1 MHVAF
6 IMMCVAVRLQGTI
19 IWVRKIVRKVIM
31 LVKEGE

>member
-19 IWVRKIVRKVIM
+19 IWVWLILHMIIRW
-31 LVKEGE
+31 VKEGV